1 MPVLQ
6 SGRLRLQASSDVLR
20 LPVLNTLLS
29 TYTVDLSATVCRA
42 DGQWYLCDD
51 GWVGVVPAPQ
61 VRQAQAFQLF
71 YARADLAVD
80 SP

>member
-1 MPVLQ
+1 MGSLC
-6 SGRLRLQASSDVLR
+6 SACRG
-20 LPVLNTLLS
+20 
-29 TYTVDLSATVCRA
+29 DLVGSVCRA

>member
-1 MPVLQ
+1 M
-6 SGRLRLQASSDVLR
+6 
-20 LPVLNTLLS
+20 NTLHG
-29 TYTVDLSATVCRA
+29 TYRVDLNANVCRA

-71 YARADLAVD
+71 YARADLAVA